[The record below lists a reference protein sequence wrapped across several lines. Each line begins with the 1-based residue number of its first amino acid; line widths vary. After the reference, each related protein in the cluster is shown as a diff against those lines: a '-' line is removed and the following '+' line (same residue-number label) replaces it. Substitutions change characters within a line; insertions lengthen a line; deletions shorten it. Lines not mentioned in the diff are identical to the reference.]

1 VGCVFV
7 MWLLIMALIVG
18 PLAALLGYVPWW
30 ITRPHSTGTAVFFG
44 VWYTALVLLLVGF
57 VRRAWREMRRRTA
70 TPDPEEELWTK
81 SYDDDPWVQSL
92 DVGDRK
98 D

>member
-1 VGCVFV
+1 
-7 MWLLIMALIVG
+7 MWLLVIAFIVG

-30 ITRPHSTGTAVFFG
+30 ITRPDSTGSALLFG
-44 VWYTALVLLLVGF
+44 VWYTALGILLVGL
-57 VRRAWREMRRRTA
+57 VRRAWCEMRRRT
-70 TPDPEEELWTK
+70 TEPDPEVEKWAK

-92 DVGDRK
+92 DVGEPNLK